1 MISEARKAPDLGMPT
16 QAGNNILWGLTRKA
30 KTKRQLLSMIDKLA
44 TKMGGKYKDAKDP
57 LITRA
62 AIEVFDHKGDPS
74 LGHLANPDRNV
85 MQQMKS
91 IVDLGRGEIVLYD
104 RKKVKMDRRAAT
116 KVLKNLM
123 KLKPQERGQTLKVM
137 QKTKR
142 GFEKFLKV
150 LNR

>member
-1 MISEARKAPDLGMPT
+1 MISEGRKAPDLGMPT
-16 QAGNNILWGLTRKA
+16 QAGNNLLWGLTRKA

-44 TKMGGKYKDAKDP
+44 KKMGGKYKEAEDE

-62 AIEVFDHKGDPS
+62 ALDAFDQKGNV
-74 LGHLANPDRNV
+74 GHLANPDRNV

-91 IVDLGRGEIVLYD
+91 IVDLGRGEIILHD
-104 RKKVKMDRRAAT
+104 KKKVKIDKRTAT

-123 KLKPQERGQTLKVM
+123 NIKPQERGKILIQM
-137 QKTKR
+137 QKTKS

>member
-1 MISEARKAPDLGMPT
+1 MISEGRRAPDLGMPT
-16 QAGNNILWGLTRKA
+16 QAGNNLLWGLTRKA
-30 KTKRQLLSMIDKLA
+30 KTKRELLSMIDKLA
-44 TKMGGKYKDAKDP
+44 QRSKYKHAKDE

-62 AIEVFDHKGDPS
+62 AIDAFDHRGNV
-74 LGHLANPDRNV
+74 GHLANPDRNV

-104 RKKVKMDRRAAT
+104 RKKVKMDRRTAT

-123 KLKPQERGQTLKVM
+123 NMKPTERGIALKTM
-137 QKTKR
+137 QKTKS
-142 GFEKFLKV
+142 GFDKFFKL

>member
-1 MISEARKAPDLGMPT
+1 MISEGRRAPDLGMPT
-16 QAGNNILWGLTRKA
+16 QAGNNLLWGLTRKA
-30 KTKRQLLSMIDKLA
+30 KTKRELLSMIDKLA
-44 TKMGGKYKDAKDP
+44 QRSKYKHAKDE

-62 AIEVFDHKGDPS
+62 AIDAFDTKGNV
-74 LGHLANPDRNV
+74 GHLANPDRNV

-104 RKKVKMDRRAAT
+104 RKKVKMDRRTAT

-123 KLKPQERGQTLKVM
+123 NMKPTERGIALKTM
-137 QKTKR
+137 QKTKS
-142 GFEKFLKV
+142 GFDKFFKL

>member
-1 MISEARKAPDLGMPT
+1 MISEGRRAPDLGMPT
-16 QAGNNILWGLTRKA
+16 QAGNNLLWGLTRKA
-30 KTKRQLLSMIDKLA
+30 KTKRELLSMIDKLA
-44 TKMGGKYKDAKDP
+44 QRSKYKHAKDE

-62 AIEVFDHKGDPS
+62 AIDAFDHRGNV
-74 LGHLANPDRNV
+74 GHLANPDRNV

-91 IVDLGRGEIVLYD
+91 IVDLGRGEIILHD
-104 RKKVKMDRRAAT
+104 KKKVKMDRRTAT

-123 KLKPQERGQTLKVM
+123 KLKPQERGKVLIQM

-142 GFEKFLKV
+142 GFDKFLKV

>member
-1 MISEARKAPDLGMPT
+1 MILEGRRAPDLGMPS

-30 KTKRQLLSMIDKLA
+30 KNKRELLSMIDKLA
-44 TKMGGKYKDAKDP
+44 VKMGGKYKDAKDE

-62 AIEVFDHKGDPS
+62 AIDAFDHRGNV
-74 LGHLANPDRNV
+74 GHLANPDRNV

-91 IVDLGRGEIVLYD
+91 IVDLGHGEIILHD
-104 RKKVKMDRRAAT
+104 KKKVKMDRRTAT

-123 KLKPQERGQTLKVM
+123 NLKPQQRGLALISM
-137 QKTKR
+137 QKSKS
-142 GFEKFLKV
+142 GFDKFFKI